1 MFVLSHFFNDRINY
15 LINCVNMNQ
24 FILFKHLIFVFW
36 IQSCFLKDKIMNQSY
51 QKMKRF
57 LYLLVLLT
65 IAACGEVEEESYTEY
80 APYNRT
86 EVSGTNAAVVS
97 GHPIATAAGH
107 EVLRKGGN
115 AVDAAVTM
123 AGVLAVVRP
132 HMNGIGG
139 DAFGLFYDAETRT
152 VEALNGSGRSGKLAT
167 PEFIQ
172 NAGLEEMP
180 QSGALAVTVPGAL
193 SAWQEALNRFGTIT
207 LEEALQPAIH
217 YAEEGFPVS
226 PTLYRDLSP
235 IVDRLNEAGQE
246 IYTTDTG
253 EVVQI
258 GERLRNPALA
268 QTLSRIARNGT
279 GEFYGGAI
287 GDQLATFIEEEGGH
301 LRSGDFANHSAG
313 WGNTISKTYL
323 GMDVHVHPPNSQG
336 IALLLQLGMAAQF
349 DLESMGHNNAEY
361 IHTLV
366 ELKKLAF
373 ADRDRWV
380 ADYDRNPAPIEKLL
394 DDGYLSERA
403 SLVTG
408 RAAESVT
415 PGFTDRSD
423 AEPASGDGDTVYL
436 MVVDE
441 DGNAVSWI
449 QSLFSSFGSKLVE
462 PETGIVLQ
470 NRGGGFTLEEGHPNR
485 IAPEKRPFHTLTP
498 AMVTDEAGELVLTM
512 GTPGGHGQTQ
522 SKIQVLH
529 NLFLFGM
536 HPQEAV
542 EAARYRGQSGR
553 RVALE
558 NRVPRDV
565 RRQLTA
571 MGHDL
576 QIREG
581 WTSLFGGFQMIWVD
595 RENGVLRTGADPR
608 REAYG
613 IAY

>member
-1 MFVLSHFFNDRINY
+1 MK
-15 LINCVNMNQ
+15 Q
-24 FILFKHLIFVFW
+24 FI
-36 IQSCFLKDKIMNQSY
+36 
-51 QKMKRF
+51 
-57 LYLLVLLT
+57 YLLLLVT
-65 IAACGEVEEESYTEY
+65 AAACGEVEEESYTEY
-80 APYNRT
+80 APYSRT

-97 GHPIATAAGH
+97 GHPLASAAGH
-107 EVLRKGGN
+107 EVLRNGGN

-139 DAFGLFYDAETRT
+139 DAFGLFYDSETRT
-152 VEALNGSGRSGKLAT
+152 VEALNGSGRSGELAS

-172 NAGLEEMP
+172 DAGLEEMP

-226 PTLYRDLSP
+226 PTLYRDLGP

-246 IYTTDTG
+246 VYTTSSG
-253 EVVQI
+253 EVLPV

-268 QTLSRIARNGT
+268 ETLSRIARNGT

-287 GDQLATFIEEEGGH
+287 GDQLATFIEEKGGH
-301 LRSGDFANHSAG
+301 LRSSDFANHRAT
-313 WGNTISKTYL
+313 WGQTISKSYL

-336 IALLLQLGMAAQF
+336 IALLLQLGMAAEF
-349 DLESMGHNNAEY
+349 DLESMGHNSAEY
-361 IHTLV
+361 IHTLI

-373 ADRDRWV
+373 ADRDQWV
-380 ADYDRNPAPIEKLL
+380 ADFDRNPAPIGQLL
-394 DDGYLSERA
+394 NDDYLADRA
-403 SLVTG
+403 SLVTD

-415 PGFTDRSD
+415 PGFTDHPA

-441 DGNAVSWI
+441 EGNAVSWI
-449 QSLFSSFGSKLVE
+449 QSLFSSFGSKLME

-498 AMVTDEAGELVLTM
+498 AMVTDESGELVLTL

-529 NLFLFGM
+529 NLFLFDM

-542 EAARYRGQSGR
+542 EAARYRGQSGT

-558 NRVPRDV
+558 NRVTPEV
-565 RRQLTA
+565 RRELESR
-571 MGHDL
+571 GHRL
-576 QIREG
+576 QIEDG
-581 WTSLFGGFQMIWVD
+581 WTPLFGGFQMIRVD
-595 RENGVLRTGADPR
+595 QENGVLRTGADPR